1 MANARILYNMDAWDA
16 ATITGSSQANTDL
29 VPANVVHDHV
39 SKMWRTTGKASENI
53 VFDLGSAKKITVFS
67 MFTFNLTASATVT
80 LQANASN
87 SWGLPSYSQA
97 LTIATDADGAVLPRI
112 VYFLDQ
118 TYRYW
123 RVTLADSG
131 NSDSYL
137 QIGRMAAGEYY
148 ELTRNI
154 NQNFNITMFD
164 PSEGDRVPGR
174 QTFFRNRNR
183 YRRATVRYN
192 LQSQTQTDKL
202 SAIMLT
208 TGNTRPIVLALDPT
222 DRPSKDSMYCYLETP
237 LSQAHQFVGNYS
249 TAQLVYEEKTE

>member
-87 SWGLPSYSQA
+87 SWGSPSYSQA

-137 QIGRMAAGEYY
+137 QLGRMAAGEYY
-148 ELTRNI
+148 ELPSNI

-202 SAIMLT
+202 SAIMLK
-208 TGNTRPIVLALDPT
+208 TGNSRPIVLALDPT

-249 TAQLVYEEKTE
+249 TAQLVHEEKTE